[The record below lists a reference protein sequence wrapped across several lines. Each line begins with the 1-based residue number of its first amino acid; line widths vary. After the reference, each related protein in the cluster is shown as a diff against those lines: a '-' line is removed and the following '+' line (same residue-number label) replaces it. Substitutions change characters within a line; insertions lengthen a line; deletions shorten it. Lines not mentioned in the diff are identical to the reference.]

1 MKLECPTCHRELEF
15 AGDRP
20 SFCAYCGQAL
30 RESTIDLDPNAAT
43 LPPPGQEAAVERS
56 VGDRVAG
63 YELLRPLGSGGMGT
77 VYEAIDHTS
86 TRHVALKLISGSF
99 AASEDAIERFRQEGR
114 LASMIVHPRCVFV
127 LAADEEA
134 GQPYIVMELMS
145 GSTLQDL
152 IKENGPLS
160 VEQAVIKIMDVIE
173 GLQEAH
179 RLGVVHRD
187 VKPSNC
193 FVEPDGRVKVG
204 DFGLAKSLVADQH
217 LTKTGS
223 FLGTPQYASPEQVK
237 AEAVDQQTDVY
248 SVAATLYFLLTG
260 RAPFQGRDAAA
271 TVAQIVSDSP
281 PSLRT
286 LRPTI
291 PLALEKIVLRGLD
304 RHRHRRWRTLDEFR
318 TALLPFLSAE
328 LSARKPVLRIAAFL
342 IDCGLLF
349 PLGFVFHAD
358 LAESILPISYPW
370 RRLVLL
376 TIPWILYFLLLEGF
390 WACSLGKRWLRL
402 RVYSAHG
409 NHPAGSRCVLIRTII
424 FYALVGFPA
433 TVLSFAYV
441 IPESLN
447 TLQEFLV
454 YGLIP
459 AVGGLVMVVPMRAR
473 NGYRG
478 IHELA
483 SGTRVVRLPWVK
495 KRRTFQDCPSEHALL
510 QPEGLPE
517 QIGCYRIQGAL
528 SWKAESTIVSG
539 QHPALGRKVWIHL
552 RPPSRPAVT
561 ASRREVNR
569 PTRLQ
574 WLACGKHG
582 ERQWDAFIAPAGWPL
597 PEFLRKTAK
606 LSWTDA
612 CPILEQLSD
621 ELAAAYRDHTLP
633 ESLSVD
639 QLWIQANGRVQ
650 LVDPF
655 VSEALDGVIHSE
667 SENHE
672 AALRLLQQTAELMLE
687 GSLRPE
693 GQPARPIQAP
703 VPQYAAPILNRLLKA
718 DLPPFG
724 TVEELRTQ
732 WTANRDRPLEIT
744 SDQRVAHLSLLTA
757 ALCIPLFLM
766 FFMPALFHLTLK
778 PLVAV
783 TLTRQI
789 QREQQT
795 LEALQNL
802 NRQEFLLS
810 LFQLDPIA
818 RAAGLKH
825 VLERVGPD
833 ARLAEELKQK
843 IEKDSS
849 LATELRQTTDVN
861 EADWQEMGVALTDF
875 SLAPVGDPRIVAT
888 WHIANH
894 ALDPVLTT
902 MPTVIWVFLL
912 IFILAFP
919 LIWVVWAFI
928 FRGGFTFRLAGI
940 ALLRSNGRKALRIQ
954 CAWRALLVWLPVVGL
969 LALSCWLDLVGLAA
983 WSHRNLVLYQW
994 TNALSWV
1001 CWGLALLLLPLYGG
1015 LVLWLP
1021 NRGVHDRLA
1030 RTYLVPR

>member
-1 MKLECPTCHRELEF
+1 MKLECPACHRELEF
-15 AGDRP
+15 ASDRP

-30 RESTIDLDPNAAT
+30 PESTIDLDPNAAT
-43 LPPPGQEAAVERS
+43 LPPPGQGAGVERS

-134 GQPYIVMELMS
+134 GQPYIAMELMS
-145 GSTLQDL
+145 GTTLQDL
-152 IKENGPLS
+152 IKENGPLP

-204 DFGLAKSLVADQH
+204 DFGLAKSLVTDQH

-237 AEAVDQQTDVY
+237 AEPVDQQTDVY
-248 SVAATLYFLLTG
+248 SVAATLYFLLSG
-260 RAPFQGRDAAA
+260 RAPFHGRDAAA

-291 PLALEKIVLRGLD
+291 PVALEKVVLRGLD

-318 TALLPFLSAE
+318 TALLPFLSTE
-328 LSARKPVLRIAAFL
+328 LSVGKPVLRIAAFL
-342 IDCGLLF
+342 IDCGILF
-349 PLGFVFHAD
+349 PLGLVFHAD

-370 RRLVLL
+370 RRLVIV
-376 TIPWILYFLLLEGF
+376 TIPWILYFFLLEGY

-409 NHPAGSRCVLIRTII
+409 NHPVGLQSVLIRTII

-441 IPESLN
+441 TPEKLN
-447 TLQEFLV
+447 NLQEFLV

-459 AVGGLVMVVPMRAR
+459 AVGGLVTVAPMRAR
-473 NGYRG
+473 NDYRG

-495 KRRTFQDCPSEHALL
+495 KRRIFQDCPSEHALF
-510 QPEGLPE
+510 QPEGLPD
-517 QIGCYRIQGAL
+517 QIGSYRTQGAL
-528 SWKAESTIVSG
+528 SWNAESTIVSG
-539 QHPALGRKVWIHL
+539 QHPALGRKVWLYL
-552 RPPSRPAVT
+552 RPSSQPAVD
-561 ASRREVNR
+561 AVRREVNR

-574 WLACGKHG
+574 WLACGQHG
-582 ERQWDAFIAPAGWPL
+582 ERQWDAFVAPSGWPL
-597 PEFLRKTAK
+597 PELVRKTAK

-612 CPILEQLSD
+612 CPILDQLSD
-621 ELAAAYRDHTLP
+621 ELVAAYRDHTLP

-650 LVDPF
+650 LLDPL
-655 VSEALDGVIHSE
+655 VPEARDGANQLEGYHQ
-667 SENHE
+667 E
-672 AALRLLQQTAELMLE
+672 AALRLLRQTAELTLE

-693 GQPARPIQAP
+693 GQPARSIQAP

-718 DLPPFG
+718 DLPPFD
-724 TVEELRTQ
+724 TVEEFRTQ
-732 WTANRDRPLEIT
+732 WTATRDQPLEIA

-757 ALCIPLFLM
+757 ALCIPLLWMFLL
-766 FFMPALFHLTLK
+766 PAMIRITLK
-778 PLVAV
+778 PIVAI
-783 TLTRQI
+783 TLNRQI
-789 QREQQT
+789 QLEQQT
-795 LEALQNL
+795 LKALRKL
-802 NRQEFLLS
+802 TLREFLLS
-810 LFQLDPIA
+810 LFQLDPFA
-818 RAAGLKH
+818 QAAGLARFDADPRL
-825 VLERVGPD
+825 LEQ
-833 ARLAEELKQK
+833 LQQK
-843 IEKDSS
+843 IERDTS
-849 LATELRQTTDVN
+849 LATELLQTTDLN
-861 EADWQEMGVALTDF
+861 EADLQQMGVGLSNF
-875 SLAPVGDPRIVAT
+875 SWAPVGDPRVVAQVN
-888 WHIANH
+888 IADRDMDATLRH
-894 ALDPVLTT
+894 MPPLPWIFLIMCVL
-902 MPTVIWVFLL
+902 PFPPIW
-912 IFILAFP
+912 A
-919 LIWVVWAFI
+919 VWAFI
-928 FRGGFTFRLAGI
+928 FRGGLTFRLAGI

-969 LALSCWLDLVGLAA
+969 LTLSCWLDTVWLAA
-983 WSHRNLVLYQW
+983 WFHRNLSLYHW

-1030 RTYLVPR
+1030 GTYLVPR